1 MELKKTV
8 TDRHLRISF
17 VASFETDPH
26 ETHGS
31 FLFGFGGQTDRRE
44 THDVEGVEATAVV
57 KKSESIGY
65 DLKGH
70 VFRTVVDR
78 VLQQFKQI
86 QVVAWELHAKD
97 A

>member
-8 TDRHLRISF
+8 TNRHLRISF

-26 ETHGS
+26 KTHRS
-31 FLFGFGGQTDRRE
+31 FLFGFGGQTDRCE

-57 KKSESIGY
+57 KKSETIGD
-65 DLKGH
+65 DLKRH
-70 VFRTVVDR
+70 VFRSVVDR

-86 QVVAWELHAKD
+86 QVVAWELHAED
-97 A
+97 T